1 MTGKERLQRVVD
13 EMTDE
18 EAEAMLRRIEALRS
32 DPFVRFL
39 DEAPTDDE
47 PVAAEEED
55 AVAEVEADRVAGVPT
70 IPFDEIKRKYA

>member
-1 MTGKERLQRVVD
+1 MTGKERLHRVVE

-18 EAEAMLRRIEALRS
+18 EAEAILRRIEALRS

-55 AVAEVEADRVAGVPT
+55 AVAEVEADRAAGVPT